1 MDGLGIIASIFALPT
16 GALHLQFESF
26 LASWSLGANQMADLN
41 LQMLLQEMEVKNN
54 LQYNRIPWNATE
66 LLDLLV
72 IILLCCVTLVIILTP
87 LVLIYLWV
95 HYSFGYVKSYR
106 KRFSIKK
113 WITGK
118 SDLNYGSFPRKVW
131 RSYSRVYSKMI
142 GFGLSILAY
151 SLSSIFYMTLN
162 FKRIE
167 DALVDY
173 FSFPFKI
180 LDGLDNL
187 ENSNPI
193 ASQIIELSLEM
204 IAIVGVSI
212 LAFALGYLIGRLI
225 VYYRFRRLK
234 RISGKYYRSS
244 LVIDAVYID

>member
-1 MDGLGIIASIFALPT
+1 MNVPGILFT
-16 GALHLQFESF
+16 VMESF
-26 LASWSLGANQMADLN
+26 LNGPFVVETCKVFVSFV
-41 LQMLLQEMEVKNN
+41 QEILPNDFFLTALTQGIESDGKVFNGGG
-54 LQYNRIPWNATE
+54 LSAIS

-72 IILLCCVTLVIILTP
+72 VILLCCVTLVIILAP

-106 KRFSIKK
+106 KRFSIKR

-118 SDLNYGSFPRKVW
+118 SDLNYDSFPRKVW

-151 SLSSIFYMTLN
+151 SLTSIFYMTLN

-173 FSFPFKI
+173 FSFPLKI
-180 LDGLDNL
+180 LDGLDNI
-187 ENSNPI
+187 ENSKPM
-193 ASQIIELSLEM
+193 ADQINELTLEM

-212 LAFALGYLIGRLI
+212 LAFALGYSIGRLI
-225 VYYRFRRLK
+225 VYYRYRRLK
-234 RISGKYYRSS
+234 RISGKYYKSS